1 MVLRSSWVFAAAL
14 AALVGCSAQGGGGGG
29 GGLLPP
35 EDAGA
40 GGGTANCGALCA
52 RQAAA
57 NCPGFAMEGCMTE
70 CARYAATPVCNAQI
84 NALLACG
91 GRATFTCDGDGDPTS
106 RDCMAE
112 NAAFLACIVP
122 DAGRD

>member
-1 MVLRSSWVFAAAL
+1 MVLRSGWAFGVAL

-35 EDAGA
+35 EDSGP
-40 GGGTANCGALCA
+40 GGGTANCGAICA

-57 NCPGFAMEGCMTE
+57 NCSGFTMEACMTQ
-70 CARYAATPVCNAQI
+70 CAQYASAPVCNAQI

-91 GRATFTCDGDGDPTS
+91 GRATFTCDDDGDPTS

-122 DAGRD
+122 DAGGD